1 MKKLLAL
8 LVAGI
13 LVLSL
18 AACGNNAPASN
29 DPSENEPTESTGS
42 TTAPTEQPTESTD
55 GQTAITLTIGDK
67 VLNAYLNDSAPA
79 KSLIAQ
85 LPLTVTL
92 NDSDNDFCGGN
103 LDIDYSDSDVTSGYH
118 NGDLAFWTPANNFVI
133 FVDDEENSANTGN
146 LVILGKITESQEVL
160 DSLAG
165 RIDVT
170 IALAQNTNTNVNQ
183 NDSVAENENSQ
194 DEANTSSSE
203 ITNTENTTE
212 GNSAEVSNVKV
223 KITVSNTELIA
234 TLDNNATTQALIEKM
249 PMTLPMMDLYGR
261 EMCYRYGAYA
271 LPTDNIRS
279 DGYEIGD
286 IAYWAPGGSLVI
298 LYAQNG
304 EHFERQHLGHIDSG
318 VEVFE
323 TTGDVDVTFEL
334 MD

>member
-18 AACGNNAPASN
+18 AACGNNAPAST
-29 DPSENEPTESTGS
+29 DPSENEPTENTGS

-67 VLNAYLNDSAPA
+67 VLNAYLNASAPA

-133 FVDDEENSANTGN
+133 FVDDEESSANTGN
-146 LVILGKITESQEVL
+146 LVILGKITEPQEVL

-170 IALAQNTNTNVNQ
+170 IALKDAQSGDTVSANDTN
-183 NDSVAENENSQ
+183 ANE
-194 DEANTSSSE
+194 
-203 ITNTENTTE
+203 
-212 GNSAEVSNVKV
+212 VRV
-223 KITVSNTELIA
+223 KITVGDTQLYA
-234 TLDNNATTQALIEKM
+234 TLENNATTKALVEQM
-249 PMTLPMMDLYGR
+249 PLTLPMQDLYDR
-261 EMCYRYGAYA
+261 EMCYRFGANA
-271 LPTDNIRS
+271 LPTDSLRS
-279 DGYEIGD
+279 DGYAVGD
-286 IAYWAPGGSLVI
+286 IAYWPPRGSLVI

-304 EHFERQHLGHIDSG
+304 EQFERAHLGHIDSG
-318 VEVFE
+318 VELFE
-323 TTGDVDVTFEL
+323 NTGDVDVTFEL
-334 MD
+334 TD

>member
-1 MKKLLAL
+1 MKKLLTL

-29 DPSENEPTESTGS
+29 NPSENEPTESTGS

-160 DSLAG
+160 GSLEG

-170 IALAQNTNTNVNQ
+170 IALKDAQSGDTVSANDTN
-183 NDSVAENENSQ
+183 ANEVR
-194 DEANTSSSE
+194 
-203 ITNTENTTE
+203 I
-212 GNSAEVSNVKV
+212 
-223 KITVSNTELIA
+223 KITVGDTQLYA
-234 TLDNNATTQALIEKM
+234 TLENNATTKALVEQM
-249 PMTLPMMDLYGR
+249 PLTLSMQDLYDR
-261 EMCYRYGAYA
+261 EMCYRFGANA
-271 LPTDNIRS
+271 LPTDSLRS
-279 DGYEIGD
+279 DGYAVGD
-286 IAYWAPGGSLVI
+286 IAYWPPRGSLVI

-304 EHFERQHLGHIDSG
+304 EQFERAHLGHIDSG
-318 VEVFE
+318 VELFE
-323 TTGDVDVTFEL
+323 NTGDVDVIFEL
-334 MD
+334 AD

>member
-1 MKKLLAL
+1 MKKLLTL

-29 DPSENEPTESTGS
+29 NPSENEPTESTGS

-146 LVILGKITESQEVL
+146 LVILGKITESKEVL
-160 DSLAG
+160 DSLEG

-170 IALAQNTNTNVNQ
+170 IALKDAQSDDTVSANDTN
-183 NDSVAENENSQ
+183 ANE
-194 DEANTSSSE
+194 
-203 ITNTENTTE
+203 
-212 GNSAEVSNVKV
+212 VRV
-223 KITVSNTELIA
+223 KITVGDTQLYA
-234 TLDNNATTQALIEKM
+234 TLENNATTKALVEQM
-249 PMTLPMMDLYGR
+249 PLTLSMQDLYDR
-261 EMCYRYGAYA
+261 EMCYRFGANA
-271 LPTDNIRS
+271 LPTDSLRS
-279 DGYEIGD
+279 DGYAVGD
-286 IAYWAPGGSLVI
+286 IAYWPPRGSLVI

-304 EHFERQHLGHIDSG
+304 EQFERAHLGHIDSG
-318 VEVFE
+318 VELFE
-323 TTGDVDVTFEL
+323 NTGDIDVTFEL
-334 MD
+334 AD